1 MIKSDMKKE
10 VKIWLEK
17 AEQDIDVAEYNL
29 EGNMLD
35 AAAFF
40 AIRQRNLKRSERR

>member
-17 AEQDIDVAEYNL
+17 AEHDVAEYNL